1 MNSAESSINTE
12 LKLSESDRKLLERF
26 RREERSRFH
35 ALPYFIVAALFLWLY
50 WDAPFA
56 YSRFD
61 NLPSDQRKDLP
72 YAAIRGLPMWCLGIF
87 WLWRAIYSTFLDR
100 KRRLLVRL
108 AANVLPEAKRN
119 AS

>member
-1 MNSAESSINTE
+1 MNPPNRPNTE

-26 RREERSRFH
+26 RGEECSRFH
-35 ALPYFIVAALFLWLY
+35 ALPYFLAAALLLWLT

-56 YSRFD
+56 FNRFED
-61 NLPSDQRKDLP
+61 LPSNLRKDLP
-72 YAAIRGLPMWCLGIF
+72 YAAIRGLPMWCVGIF
-87 WLWRAIYSTFLDR
+87 WLWRGLYSTFLDR

-119 AS
+119 A

>member
-26 RREERSRFH
+26 RGEERSRFH

-56 YSRFD
+56 YSRFED
-61 NLPSDQRKDLP
+61 IPSDQRKDLP
-72 YAAIRGLPMWCLGIF
+72 YAAIRSLPMWCLGIF

-119 AS
+119 A

>member
-1 MNSAESSINTE
+1 MNSAESSLNTE

-26 RREERSRFH
+26 RREESSRLH
-35 ALPYFIVAALFLWLY
+35 GLPYFLCAAFLIWVT

-56 YSRFD
+56 FSRFED
-61 NLPSDQRKDLP
+61 IPSEQRKDLP

-119 AS
+119 A